1 MKSLKIIVIATHPR
15 MDHSKVSRT
24 WLDRLKQVQ
33 DITVHDLY
41 AAYPDKT
48 IVVEREQNLLLSH
61 DRIVF
66 QFPFYWYSAP
76 AFFKQWMEEVLDS
89 QWLMGRRGRGL
100 AGKELVLAI
109 STSSHEQAYQAGGFQ
124 CFSMSEF
131 TKPMQALA
139 GLIGMKFL
147 PSFIFH
153 GAADASDEAVRQI
166 AEDYVQ
172 HILNPHLDPRIRL
185 MQTIDKQV

>member
-1 MKSLKIIVIATHPR
+1 MRILAVIAHPR
-15 MDHSKVSRT
+15 MQESKVNRT
-24 WLDRLKQVQ
+24 WMIRLEEER

-41 AAYPDKT
+41 ASYPDRA
-48 IVVEREQNLLLSH
+48 IAVEKEQSLLLAH

-66 QFPFYWYSAP
+66 QHPFYWYSAP

-89 QWLMGRRGRGL
+89 QWLMGGGGREL
-100 AGKELVLAI
+100 SGKELVLAI
-109 STSSHEQAYQAGGFQ
+109 STGSQMQAYQAGGFQ
-124 CFSMSEF
+124 GFSMSEF
-131 TKPMQALA
+131 TKPMQAMA

-153 GAADASDEAVRQI
+153 GAAGASEEAIRQS

-172 HILNPHLDPRIRL
+172 HITNPDLDPRIRL
-185 MQTIDKQV
+185 MQTIRKQA